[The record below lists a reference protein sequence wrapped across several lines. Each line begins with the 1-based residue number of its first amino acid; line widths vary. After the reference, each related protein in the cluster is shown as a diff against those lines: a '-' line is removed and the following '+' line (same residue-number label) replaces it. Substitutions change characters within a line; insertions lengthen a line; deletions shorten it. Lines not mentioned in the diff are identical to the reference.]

1 MQWSI
6 LWQWFLKF
14 QFKVSPQ
21 CNWNKRSVA
30 MYPPSLNITYLNKWA
45 VFQICFVV
53 FPFLTQLNLWVQ
65 KRRQVVYK
73 FMFHQLNLL
82 VRLISLNFKTN
93 KKTWRVIFSFLIL
106 VASCVCIPLNIPYL
120 YTNGLPPPLQPCMG
134 QHLHFERNLEKL
146 KEPTN
151 ILETFEKKRKFECW
165 KSTTEGI
172 EHWKWQLKLILNWKL
187 SFVDP
192 DLDRRDPVYFL
203 GAWLSRKMI
212 SW

>member
-120 YTNGLPPPLQPCMG
+120 YTNGLSLPSNPVWGNICILSETWRNWKNQ
-134 QHLHFERNLEKL
+134 QIFWRHL
-146 KEPTN
+146 
-151 ILETFEKKRKFECW
+151 KRKE
-165 KSTTEGI
+165 
-172 EHWKWQLKLILNWKL
+172 NL
-187 SFVDP
+187 SVGNLRP
-192 DLDRRDPVYFL
+192 
-203 GAWLSRKMI
+203 KE
-212 SW
+212 